1 MWTYQAPVADM
12 LHLLTRVL
20 DAPASWAA
28 QAAFAELD
36 TDTAAE
42 VLTQAGRFAAE
53 VLAPTNAVGDA
64 QGCIWSSAGVTTP
77 PGFRAACRAFVDG
90 GWPALACSP
99 EAGGQGLPQVLNMA
113 LFEMLAA
120 ANHGWTMYP
129 GLLHGA
135 YEVMLR
141 HGTPALQALYLDKL
155 VSGQW
160 LGTMCLTEPQAG
172 SDLGLVRTQ
181 ATLDGA
187 EAANGAPVRISGSKI
202 FISGGEQD
210 LTDNIVHLVVCRLV
224 GAPPGTKGLS
234 LALVPKCM
242 PGVTAQPGQRNG
254 VFCDGIEHKMGIHG
268 SATCQMRFDNAQ
280 GWLIG
285 EPHRGVA
292 AMFLMMN
299 AARLHVAMQGVGHLE
314 AATQNAWRYAGE
326 RLQMRAATRPAGAA
340 AGPGPDP
347 IAWHPAVRR
356 TLLTLQAR
364 TDACRSVAYW
374 CALLL
379 DEAEH
384 HPDAAHRALAS
395 GHVALLT
402 PVAKSLFTELGHRSA
417 DDALQVWGGYGDVR
431 EYGIE
436 QTVRDSRIAMVYE
449 GTNEIQ
455 AIDLVQRKLLDD
467 GGARARALMATLTGE
482 VARCQAQPAL
492 QPVADGLAQ
501 QLAHC
506 DQALQAL
513 LAGRSAEPE
522 YPLRV
527 ADDMLAAIG
536 HVLMAWAWAR
546 IARVALDDSQTPVAG
561 ARPAARWLQSAR
573 FGLQWLLPQAQVH
586 WQRASQPELDLP
598 FLVDHPAVT
607 A

>member
-20 DAPASWAA
+20 HAPASWAA
-28 QAAFAELD
+28 QPAFADLD
-36 TDTAAE
+36 TDTAGE
-42 VLTQAGRFAAE
+42 VLAQASRFATE
-53 VLAPTNAVGDA
+53 VLAPTNAVGDQ
-64 QGCIWSSAGVTTP
+64 QGCTWAPEGVTTP
-77 PGFRAACRAFVDG
+77 PGFRAAYQAFVDG

-99 EAGGQGLPQVLNMA
+99 DAGGQGLPQVLNMA

-135 YEVMLR
+135 YEVVLH
-141 HGTPALQALYLDKL
+141 HGTSELQALYLDKL
-155 VSGQW
+155 VSGAW

-181 ATLDGA
+181 ATVTAGQP
-187 EAANGAPVRISGSKI
+187 ANGVPVQVSGSKI
-202 FISGGEQD
+202 FISGGDHD
-210 LTDNIVHLVVCRLV
+210 LTDNIVHLVLCRLD

-234 LALVPKCM
+234 LALVPKVR
-242 PGVTAQPGQRNG
+242 PDGTRNG
-254 VFCDGIEHKMGIHG
+254 VHCDGIEHKMGIHG
-268 SATCQMRFDNAQ
+268 SATCQMRFDGAD

-285 EPHRGVA
+285 EPHRGLA

-314 AATQNAWRYAGE
+314 AATQNAWRYAQE
-326 RLQMRAATRPAGAA
+326 RLQMRAAARPAGAA

-347 IAWHPAVRR
+347 IAWHPAMRR

-364 TDACRSVAYW
+364 TDGCRAIAYW

-384 HPDAAHRALAS
+384 HPDAARRATAA

-417 DDALQVWGGYGDVR
+417 DEALQVWGGYGFVR

-436 QTVRDSRIAMVYE
+436 QTVRDSRIAMIYE

-455 AIDLVQRKLLDD
+455 AVDLVQRKLLDD
-467 GGARARALMATLTGE
+467 GGARARALMADLAAE
-482 VARCQAQPAL
+482 AAACRAVPVL
-492 QPVADGLAQ
+492 QPFAEALVQ
-501 QLAHC
+501 QLTLWE
-506 DQALQAL
+506 QALQAL
-513 LAGRSAEPE
+513 QASRTADPEHPLRAADDVLAG
-522 YPLRV
+522 V
-527 ADDMLAAIG
+527 G
-536 HVLMAWAWAR
+536 HALLAWAWAR
-546 IARVALDDSQTPVAG
+546 IARTAVQAALPAVPG
-561 ARPAARWLQSAR
+561 ARAADQWLQSAT

-586 WQRASQPELDLP
+586 WQRATQPALALP
-598 FLVDHPAVT
+598 FLA

>member
-12 LHLLTRVL
+12 RHLLTRVL

-28 QAAFAELD
+28 QPAFADLD
-36 TDTAAE
+36 ADTVGE
-42 VLTQAGRFAAE
+42 VLAQAGRFAGE
-53 VLAPTNAVGDA
+53 VLAPTNAAGDQ
-64 QGCIWSSAGVTTP
+64 QGCTWTPQGVTTP
-77 PGFRAACRAFVDG
+77 PGFRAAYRAFVDG
-90 GWPALACSP
+90 GWPALACTPDS
-99 EAGGQGLPQVLNMA
+99 GGQGLPQVLNMA

-135 YEVMLR
+135 YEVVLH
-141 HGTPALQALYLDKL
+141 HGTPELQALYLAKL
-155 VSGQW
+155 VSGDW

-181 ATLDGA
+181 ATLVDA

-202 FISGGEQD
+202 FISGGDQD
-210 LTDNIVHLVVCRLV
+210 LTDNIVHLVLCRLQ
-224 GAPPGTKGLS
+224 GAPAGTKGLS
-234 LALVPKCM
+234 LALVPKIR
-242 PGVTAQPGQRNG
+242 PDGRRNT
-254 VFCDGIEHKMGIHG
+254 VVCDGIEHKMGIHG
-268 SATCQMRFDNAQ
+268 SATCQMRFDGAE

-285 EPHRGVA
+285 EPHRGLA

-314 AATQNAWRYAGE
+314 AATQNAWRYAAE
-326 RLQMRAATRPAGAA
+326 RLQMRAAARPPGAA
-340 AGPGPDP
+340 AGQGPDP
-347 IAWHPAVRR
+347 IAWHPAMRR

-364 TDACRSVAYW
+364 TDACRAIAYW

-384 HPDAAHRALAS
+384 HPDASRRSTVA

-417 DDALQVWGGYGDVR
+417 DEALQVWGGYGFVR
-431 EYGIE
+431 DYGIE
-436 QTVRDSRIAMVYE
+436 QTVRDSRIAMIYE

-455 AIDLVQRKLLDD
+455 AVDLVQRKLLDD
-467 GGARARALMATLTGE
+467 GGVRARALMAELAGE
-482 VARCQAQPAL
+482 VGSCRATPAL
-492 QPVADGLAQ
+492 QPFADGLAQ
-501 QLAHC
+501 QLVHWE
-506 DQALQAL
+506 QVLGALQA
-513 LAGRSAEPE
+513 ARSADPE

-527 ADDMLAAIG
+527 ADDVLAGVG
-536 HVLMAWAWAR
+536 HVLLAWAWAR
-546 IARVALDDSQTPVAG
+546 IARVALDDSRPPVPG
-561 ARPAARWLQSAR
+561 ARPAGQWLQSAT

-586 WQRASQPELDLP
+586 WQRAIQPGLDLP
-598 FLVDHPAVT
+598 FPA

>member
-20 DAPASWAA
+20 DAPSRWAA
-28 QAAFAELD
+28 QPAYADLD

-42 VLTQAGRFAAE
+42 VLSQAGRFAGE
-53 VLAPTNAVGDA
+53 VLAPTNAVGDQA
-64 QGCIWSSAGVTTP
+64 GCTWSPGGVSTP
-77 PGFRAACRAFVDG
+77 PGFRAAYRAFVDG

-99 EAGGQGLPQVLNMA
+99 DAGGQGLPQVLNMA

-135 YEVMLR
+135 YEVVLH
-141 HGTPALQALYLDKL
+141 HGTPELKALYLDKL
-155 VSGQW
+155 VSGDW

-181 ATLDGA
+181 ATVVAGEPA
-187 EAANGAPVRISGSKI
+187 SGVAVQVSGSKI
-202 FISGGEQD
+202 FISGGDHD
-210 LTDNIVHLVVCRLV
+210 LTDNIVHLVLCRLQ
-224 GAPPGTKGLS
+224 GAPAGTKGLS
-234 LALVPKCM
+234 LALVPKVR
-242 PGVTAQPGQRNG
+242 PDGTRNG
-254 VFCDGIEHKMGIHG
+254 VVCDGIEHKMGIHG
-268 SATCQMRFDNAQ
+268 SATCQMRFDGAD

-285 EPHRGVA
+285 EPHRGLA

-314 AATQNAWRYAGE
+314 AATQNAWRFAQE
-326 RLQMRAATRPAGAA
+326 RLQMRAAVRPAGAA

-347 IAWHPAVRR
+347 IAWHPAMRR

-364 TDACRSVAYW
+364 TDACRTVAYW

-384 HPDAAHRALAS
+384 HPDRTRRAVAA

-417 DDALQVWGGYGDVR
+417 DEALQVWGGYGFVR
-431 EYGIE
+431 DYGIE
-436 QTVRDSRIAMVYE
+436 QTVRDSRIAMIYE

-455 AIDLVQRKLLDD
+455 AVDLVQRKLLDD
-467 GGARARALMATLTGE
+467 GGARARALMTELASE
-482 VARCQAQPAL
+482 VVACSALPAL
-492 QPVADGLAQ
+492 RPFADALAQ
-501 QLAHC
+501 QLAHWE
-506 DQALQAL
+506 QALSVLQTA
-513 LAGRSAEPE
+513 RSADPE
-522 YPLRV
+522 HPLRV
-527 ADDMLAAIG
+527 ADDVLAGVG
-536 HVLMAWAWAR
+536 HALLAWAWAC
-546 IARVALDDSQTPVAG
+546 IARTAVQSDRQVVPG
-561 ARPAARWLQSAR
+561 ARPADQWLQAAT

-586 WQRASQPELDLP
+586 WQRATQPGLVLP
-598 FLVDHPAVT
+598 FLA

>member
-28 QAAFAELD
+28 QPAFADLD

-42 VLTQAGRFAAE
+42 VLAQAGRFASE
-53 VLAPTNAVGDA
+53 VLAPTNAPGDQA
-64 QGCIWSSAGVTTP
+64 GCIWSPEGVTTP
-77 PGFRAACRAFVDG
+77 PGFRAAYRAFVDG

-99 EAGGQGLPQVLNMA
+99 DAGGQGLPQVLNMA

-135 YEVMLR
+135 YEVVLH
-141 HGTPALQALYLDKL
+141 HGTPELKALYLDKL
-155 VSGQW
+155 VSGDW

-181 ATLDGA
+181 ATVVAG
-187 EAANGAPVRISGSKI
+187 EPANGVPVRVSGSKI
-202 FISGGEQD
+202 FISGGDHD
-210 LTDNIVHLVVCRLV
+210 LTDNIVHLVLCRLQ
-224 GAPPGTKGLS
+224 GAPAGTKGLS
-234 LALVPKCM
+234 LALVPKVR
-242 PGVTAQPGQRNG
+242 PDGTRNG
-254 VFCDGIEHKMGIHG
+254 VHCDGIEHKMGIHG
-268 SATCQMRFDNAQ
+268 SATCQMRFDGAD

-285 EPHRGVA
+285 TPHRGLA

-314 AATQNAWRYAGE
+314 AATQNAWRYAQE
-326 RLQMRAATRPAGAA
+326 RLQMRAAARPPGAA
-340 AGPGPDP
+340 PGQGPDP
-347 IAWHPAVRR
+347 IAWHPAMRR

-364 TDACRSVAYW
+364 TDGCRAIAFW

-384 HPDAAHRALAS
+384 HPDVDRRAAAA
-395 GHVALLT
+395 GQVALLT

-417 DDALQVWGGYGDVR
+417 DEALQVWGGYGFVR
-431 EYGIE
+431 DYGIE
-436 QTVRDSRIAMVYE
+436 QTVRDSRIAMIYE

-455 AIDLVQRKLLDD
+455 AVDLVQRKLLDD
-467 GGARARALMATLTGE
+467 GGARARALMADLAGE
-482 VARCQAQPAL
+482 VAACRSLPAL
-492 QPVADGLAQ
+492 QPFADGLAQ
-501 QLAHC
+501 QLSHWEA
-506 DQALQAL
+506 ALQTLQAS
-513 LAGRSAEPE
+513 RSADAEH
-522 YPLRV
+522 PLRV
-527 ADDMLAAIG
+527 ADDVLAGVG
-536 HVLMAWAWAR
+536 HALLAWAWAR
-546 IARVALDDSQTPVAG
+546 IARTAVQDRQPAVPG
-561 ARPAARWLQSAR
+561 ARPAAQWLQSAT

-586 WQRASQPELDLP
+586 WQRATQPGLALP
-598 FLVDHPAVT
+598 FLA

>member
-28 QAAFAELD
+28 QQAFADLD
-36 TDTAAE
+36 SETAGE
-42 VLTQAGRFAAE
+42 VLAQAGRFAGE
-53 VLAPTNAVGDA
+53 VLAPINAEGDV
-64 QGCIWSSAGVTTP
+64 QGCTWSPEGVRTP
-77 PGFRAACRAFVDG
+77 PGFREAYRAFVDG
-90 GWPALACSP
+90 GWPALACTP

-120 ANHGWTMYP
+120 SNHGWTMYP

-135 YEVMLR
+135 YEVVVH
-141 HGTPALQALYLDKL
+141 HGTSELKALYLANL
-155 VSGQW
+155 VSGEW

-181 ATLDGA
+181 ATLVAG
-187 EAANGAPVRISGSKI
+187 EATNGARVKVSGSKI
-202 FISGGEQD
+202 FISGGDQD
-210 LTDNIVHLVVCRLV
+210 LTDNIVHLVLCRLA
-224 GAPPGTKGLS
+224 GAPAGTKGLS
-234 LALVPKCM
+234 LALVPKFC
-242 PGVTAQPGQRNG
+242 PDGRRNG
-254 VFCDGIEHKMGIHG
+254 VVCDGIEHKMGIHG
-268 SATCQMRFDNAQ
+268 SATCQLRFDGAE

-285 EPHRGVA
+285 EPNRGLA

-314 AATQNAWRYAGE
+314 AATQNAWRYAQE
-326 RLQMRAATRPAGAA
+326 RVQMRAAVRPPQAPAGTGA
-340 AGPGPDP
+340 DP
-347 IAWHPAVRR
+347 IAWHPAMRR

-364 TDACRSVAYW
+364 TDGCRTIAYW

-384 HPDAAHRALAS
+384 HPDAEHRAKAA

-417 DDALQVWGGYGDVR
+417 DEALQVWGGYGFVR

-436 QTVRDSRIAMVYE
+436 QTVRDSRIAMIYE

-467 GGARARALMATLTGE
+467 GGARARLLIADLAAEAG
-482 VARCQAQPAL
+482 RCREQPAL
-492 QPVADGLAQ
+492 QDFADSLAQ
-501 QLAHC
+501 QAMAW
-506 DQALQAL
+506 DQALTTLVARR
-513 LAGRSAEPE
+513 ADDAEHA
-522 YPLRV
+522 LRV
-527 ADDMLAAIG
+527 ADDMLAGVG
-536 HVLMAWAWAR
+536 HALLAWAWAR
-546 IARVALDDSQTPVAG
+546 IARAALDDAAAPVPG
-561 ARPAARWLQSAR
+561 ARPADQWLQSAR

-586 WQRASQPELDLP
+586 WGRVMQPTLGLP
-598 FLVDHPAVT
+598 FLA

>member
-28 QAAFAELD
+28 QPALADLD
-36 TDTAAE
+36 ADTAAE
-42 VLTQAGRFAAE
+42 VLAQAGRFAGE
-53 VLAPTNAVGDA
+53 VLAPTNAAGDQ
-64 QGCIWSSAGVTTP
+64 QGCTWSPAGVTTP
-77 PGFRAACRAFVDG
+77 PGFRAAYRAFVDG
-90 GWPALACSP
+90 GWPALACSSD
-99 EAGGQGLPQVLNMA
+99 AGGQGLPQVLNMA

-135 YEVMLR
+135 YEVVLH
-141 HGTPALQALYLDKL
+141 HGTPELKALYLDQL
-155 VSGQW
+155 VSGEA

-181 ATLDGA
+181 ATVVAG
-187 EAANGAPVRISGSKI
+187 EAANGVPVQVSGSKI
-202 FISGGEQD
+202 FISGGDHD
-210 LTDNIVHLVVCRLV
+210 LTVNIVHLVLCRLA
-224 GAPPGTKGLS
+224 GAPAGTKGLS
-234 LALVPKCM
+234 LALVPKLR
-242 PGVTAQPGQRNG
+242 PDGARNT
-254 VFCDGIEHKMGIHG
+254 VVCDGIEHKMGIHG
-268 SATCQMRFDNAQ
+268 SATCQMRFDAAD

-285 EPHRGVA
+285 EPHRGLA

-314 AATQNAWRYAGE
+314 AATQNAWRYANE
-326 RLQMRAATRPAGAA
+326 RLQMRAAVRPADAVAA
-340 AGPGPDP
+340 PGPDP
-347 IAWHPAVRR
+347 IAWHPAMRR
-356 TLLTLQAR
+356 TLWTLQAR
-364 TDACRSVAYW
+364 TDGCRAIAYW

-384 HPDAAHRALAS
+384 HPDAARRATAA
-395 GHVALLT
+395 GHVAILT

-417 DDALQVWGGYGDVR
+417 DEALQVWGGYGYVR
-431 EYGIE
+431 DYGIE

-467 GGARARALMATLTGE
+467 GGARARALMADLAAE
-482 VARCQAQPAL
+482 AAACRSRPAL
-492 QPVADGLAQ
+492 QPFADALAQ
-501 QLAHC
+501 QLALWE
-506 DQALQAL
+506 QALQAL
-513 LAGRSAEPE
+513 QAGRSADAEH
-522 YPLRV
+522 PLRV
-527 ADDMLAAIG
+527 ADDVLAGVG
-536 HVLMAWAWAR
+536 HALLAWAWAR
-546 IARVALDDSQTPVAG
+546 IARTAVQAPQPAVPG
-561 ARPAARWLQSAR
+561 ARSADQWLQSAT

-586 WQRASQPELDLP
+586 WQRATQPGLALP
-598 FLVDHPAVT
+598 FLA